1 MNARDYLQQGF
12 YLDKKIESNLREV
25 AELRN
30 LCMGISAAG
39 LEESHNPN
47 QPTEAPFVRTIEK
60 IWEREQ
66 EINKEIDRLVDL
78 KYEIG
83 KVIDQVE
90 DEAQRLVLRDR
101 YIHFD
106 SWEDIARSMGKGIRW
121 IYTVHGEGMAAV
133 EEILRQAE
141 EKCSE
146 LHENAVDI
154 H

>member
-1 MNARDYLQQGF
+1 MNAKEYLQQGF

-25 AELRN
+25 AELRH
-30 LCMGISAAG
+30 LCLGISAAG

-47 QPTEAPFVRTIEK
+47 RPTEAPFVRTIEK

-66 EINKEIDRLVDL
+66 EINQEVDRLVDL

-83 KVIDQVE
+83 QVIDRVE

-106 SWEDIARSMGKGIRW
+106 AWEDTVMGWQPLKKFWRS
-121 IYTVHGEGMAAV
+121 AV
-133 EEILRQAE
+133 
-141 EKCSE
+141 KCSN
-146 LHENAVDI
+146 NALEFNSPFVV
-154 H
+154 

>member
-1 MNARDYLQQGF
+1 MNAKEYLQQGF

-25 AELRN
+25 AELRH
-30 LCMGISAAG
+30 LCLGISAAG
-39 LEESHNPN
+39 LEENHNPN
-47 QPTEAPFVRTIEK
+47 RPTEAPFVRTLEK

-66 EINKEIDRLVDL
+66 EINREVDHLVDL

-83 KVIDQVE
+83 QVIDQVE

-106 SWEDIARSMGKGIRW
+106 TWEDIARSMGKGIRW
-121 IYTVHGEGMAAV
+121 VYTVHGEGMAAV
-133 EEILRQAE
+133 EKILE
-141 EKCSE
+141 ESSE
-146 LHENAVDI
+146 LQENAVDT

>member
-90 DEAQRLVLRDR
+90 DESPAPGPPGPVHPLRLLGRHRPEHGQRDPVGLYGPRRRDGCR
-101 YIHFD
+101 GGNPQTGG
-106 SWEDIARSMGKGIRW
+106 RKM
-121 IYTVHGEGMAAV
+121 
-133 EEILRQAE
+133 
-141 EKCSE
+141 
-146 LHENAVDI
+146 
-154 H
+154 

>member
-1 MNARDYLQQGF
+1 MNAKEYLQQGF

-25 AELRN
+25 AELRH
-30 LCMGISAAG
+30 LCLGISAAG

-47 QPTEAPFVRTIEK
+47 RPTEAPFVRTIEK

-66 EINKEIDRLVDL
+66 EINREVDHLVDL

-83 KVIDQVE
+83 QVIDQVE

-106 SWEDIARSMGKGIRW
+106 AWEDIARSMGKGIRW
-121 IYTVHGEGMAAV
+121 IYAVHSDGVAAV
-133 EEILRQAE
+133 EKILE
-141 EKCSE
+141 ERSKMQKNTVTE
-146 LHENAVDI
+146 H
-154 H
+154 

>member
-1 MNARDYLQQGF
+1 MNAKEYLQQGF

-25 AELRN
+25 AELRH
-30 LCMGISAAG
+30 LCLGISAAG

-47 QPTEAPFVRTIEK
+47 RPTEAPFVRTIEK

-66 EINKEIDRLVDL
+66 EINREVDRLVDL

-83 KVIDQVE
+83 QVIDRVE

-106 SWEDIARSMGKGIRW
+106 A
-121 IYTVHGEGMAAV
+121 
-133 EEILRQAE
+133 
-141 EKCSE
+141 
-146 LHENAVDI
+146 
-154 H
+154 

>member
-1 MNARDYLQQGF
+1 MNAKEYLQQGF

-25 AELRN
+25 AELRH
-30 LCMGISAAG
+30 LCLGISAAG

-47 QPTEAPFVRTIEK
+47 RPTEAPFVRTIEK

-66 EINKEIDRLVDL
+66 EINREVDRLVDL

-83 KVIDQVE
+83 QVIDRVE

-106 SWEDIARSMGKGIRW
+106 AWEDI
-121 IYTVHGEGMAAV
+121 VV
-133 EEILRQAE
+133 
-141 EKCSE
+141 
-146 LHENAVDI
+146 
-154 H
+154 